1 MLFFKT
7 YLVITRKKNIRRY
20 YKNNKLKIIA
30 PTWND
35 EFELSD
41 DSYSVSNIQDYF
53 EFIIKK
59 YETLATIKLMLH
71 ISHLHQ

>member
-7 YLVITRKKNIRRY
+7 YLVITREKNIRRY

-53 EFIIKK
+53 EFINKK
-59 YETLATIKLMLH
+59 HETLATIKLMLY
-71 ISHLHQ
+71 ICHLHQ